1 MSGSGRAP
9 GTGRRRFLQGVA
21 GAAASLGAAVRT
33 PAAGDGS
40 LRVGSVAADEGR
52 GPVSVRVEGGRVRVE
67 TATLAATLDE
77 GSLTSLRSRRTGEE
91 MLASRA
97 RPGAAVDLVFRGG
110 ERVAVGT
117 SRFGRTV
124 ARSLSDR
131 RAEVVVEGWD
141 GDAVVAVGADPETG
155 DLVLEPSAFSS
166 RPGLRACRYWI
177 EGVRSGL
184 RLVAPFFQGV
194 SLELEDPL
202 LRDSHWAWP
211 MFWEAG
217 LAILQGGSSGFWV
230 HARDVR
236 FRYKALHVGAPS
248 EPRALGLDS
257 EAYGPIDD
265 NLAAG
270 GLAWRLN
277 VFEGDWTVPAGL
289 YRDWLWRAYG
299 LEARQRERRPWVPD
313 VALAVSWCPGDV
325 AVLEALARRVPP
337 GRVLLHY
344 PDWRT
349 DAYDENYPTYVAS
362 EKGRAFVARARALG
376 FRVMPH
382 FNSVDMDPSNPV
394 CARVRDFQYRDIETK
409 RVQGWAW
416 YEDRVL
422 GVPESNG
429 TRMRHR
435 DKKVMVKIH
444 PGLSLWRSI
453 LGDAI
458 LEAARPLDLETVF
471 VDVTLVTQNLHNGL
485 VEGTTSTEGMRK
497 LIDHVAGLGKG
508 LVVGGEGL
516 NEVTAQGL
524 SFAQAHL
531 FRSWQENGAGLE
543 RTGGCAL
550 NDFLFG
556 RLCRTIGYS
565 ALSGK
570 TEAEQLR
577 MRIHEEHGAIPTIT
591 IDGADEILRPNPA
604 VERVLARAAAAGVR
618 S

>member
-1 MSGSGRAP
+1 
-9 GTGRRRFLQGVA
+9 V
-21 GAAASLGAAVRT
+21 
-33 PAAGDGS
+33 D
-40 LRVGSVAADEGR
+40 VAADGGR
-52 GPVSVRVEGGRVRVE
+52 GAVSVRVDGGRVLVE

-91 MLASRA
+91 MLAGKASS
-97 RPGAAVDLVFRGG
+97 GAAVDLVFRGG
-110 ERVAVGT
+110 ERVAVG
-117 SRFGRTV
+117 SRRFGRVV
-124 ARSLSDR
+124 ARSVSDR
-131 RAEVVVEGWD
+131 RAEVLVEGWD
-141 GDAVVAVGADPETG
+141 GDAVIAVGGDPETG
-155 DLVLEPSAFSS
+155 DLVVEPSAFSS

-177 EGVRSGL
+177 EGLRPGL

-194 SLELEDPL
+194 SLALDDPL

-217 LAILQGGSSGFWV
+217 LAILQGPSSGFWI
-230 HARDVR
+230 HTRDER
-236 FRYKALHVGAPS
+236 YRYKALHVGAPS
-248 EPRALGLDS
+248 EPRAVGLDS

-277 VFEGDWTVPAGL
+277 LFEGDWTVPAGL
-289 YRDWLWRAYG
+289 YRDWLWRAQG
-299 LEARQRERRPWVPD
+299 LDARQRERRPWVQE

-325 AVLEALARRVPP
+325 AVLEALAGRLPP

-349 DAYDENYPTYVAS
+349 DAYDENYPDFGAS
-362 EKGRAFVARARALG
+362 EKGRAFIAKARDMG

-394 CARVRDFQYRDIETK
+394 YARVRDFQYRDVETK

-416 YEDRVL
+416 HENRVL

-453 LGDAI
+453 LGTAVS
-458 LEAARPLDLETVF
+458 EAATQLDLESVF
-471 VDVTLVTQNLHNGL
+471 VDVTLVTHNLHNCL
-485 VEGTTSTEGMRK
+485 VEGTTSTEGMKK
-497 LIDHVAGLGKG
+497 LIDHVAGLGRG

-531 FRSWQENGAGLE
+531 FRSWQENAAGLE

-570 TEAEQLR
+570 SEAEELR
-577 MRIHEEHGAIPTIT
+577 MRIHDEHGAVPTIT
-591 IDGADEILRPNPA
+591 IDTADEVLRPNPA
-604 VERVLARAAAAGVR
+604 VERALARAAARG
-618 S
+618 

>member
-1 MSGSGRAP
+1 MTGSGRGH

-21 GAAASLGAAVRT
+21 GAAAALGAGARDS
-33 PAAGDGS
+33 AAGEAAPSRAVS
-40 LRVGSVAADEGR
+40 LASDEGR
-52 GPVSVRVEGGRVRVE
+52 GDVSARVVGERVLVE
-67 TATLAATLDE
+67 TGTLTATLE
-77 GSLTSLRSRRTGEE
+77 QGSLASLRSRRTGEE
-91 MLASRA
+91 MLAGQRGSGTA
-97 RPGAAVDLVFRGG
+97 IDLVYRGG
-110 ERVAVGT
+110 ERVPVGAR
-117 SRFGRTV
+117 RFGRAT
-124 ARSLSDR
+124 ARAVSDR

-141 GDAVVAVGADPETG
+141 GDAVIAVGGDPETG
-155 DLVLEPSAFSS
+155 DLVVEPSAFSS
-166 RPGLRACRYWI
+166 RPGVRACRWWI
-177 EGVRSGL
+177 DGIRPDL

-194 SLELEDPL
+194 SLPLDDPL

-217 LAILQGGSSGFWV
+217 LAILQGAGSGFWI
-230 HARDVR
+230 HTRDDR
-236 FRYKALHVGAPS
+236 YRYKALHVGTPS
-248 EPRALGLDS
+248 EPRVVGLDS
-257 EAYGPIDD
+257 EVYGPIDD
-265 NLAAG
+265 SLAAG

-299 LEARQRERRPWVPD
+299 LDARQRERRAWVQD

-325 AVLEALARRVPP
+325 AVLEALARRLPP

-349 DAYDENYPTYVAS
+349 DAYDENYPTFVAS
-362 EKGRAFVARARALG
+362 EKARAFVARARAMG

-394 CARVRDFQYRDIETK
+394 YSRVRDFQYRDVETK

-416 YEDRVL
+416 YEDGVL
-422 GVPESNG
+422 AVPESNG

-453 LGDAI
+453 LGAAI
-458 LEAARPLDLETVF
+458 LDAATLLDLESAF
-471 VDVTLVTQNLHNGL
+471 IDVTLVTHNLHNCL
-485 VEGTTSTEGMRK
+485 VEGTTPTEGMKK
-497 LIDHVAGLGKG
+497 LIDHVAALARG

-531 FRSWQENGAGLE
+531 FRSWQENAAGLE
-543 RTGGCAL
+543 RTGGCPL

-570 TEAEQLR
+570 SEAEELR
-577 MRIHEEHGAIPTIT
+577 MRIHEEHRAVPTIT
-591 IDGADEILRPNPA
+591 IDTAEDILRPNPA
-604 VERVLARAAAAGVR
+604 VERTLRRAAARG
-618 S
+618 

>member
-1 MSGSGRAP
+1 VAEERVLVET
-9 GTGRRRFLQGVA
+9 GTL
-21 GAAASLGAAVRT
+21 
-33 PAAGDGS
+33 
-40 LRVGSVAADEGR
+40 
-52 GPVSVRVEGGRVRVE
+52 
-67 TATLAATLDE
+67 TATLEE

-91 MLASRA
+91 MLSGKRG
-97 RPGAAVDLVFRGG
+97 PGAAVDLVFRGG
-110 ERVAVGT
+110 ERVAVGAR
-117 SRFGRTV
+117 RFGRVT
-124 ARSLSDR
+124 ARAVSGT

-141 GDAVVAVGADPETG
+141 GDAVVAVGGDPETG
-155 DLVLEPSAFSS
+155 DLVVEPSAFSS

-177 EGVRSGL
+177 DGLRPDL

-194 SLELEDPL
+194 NLALDDPL

-217 LAILQGGSSGFWV
+217 LAILQGAGSGFWI
-230 HARDVR
+230 HIRDDR
-236 FRYKALHVGAPS
+236 YRYKALHVGSPS
-248 EPRALGLDS
+248 EPRALGLDA
-257 EAYGPIDD
+257 EACGPIDD

-270 GLAWRLN
+270 GLAWRMN

-299 LEARQRERRPWVPD
+299 LEARARERRPWAKD
-313 VALAVSWCPGDV
+313 VALAVSWCPGDG
-325 AVLEALARRVPP
+325 AILEALARRLPP
-337 GRVLLHY
+337 GRVLLHF

-349 DAYDENYPTYVAS
+349 DAYDENYPAFVAS
-362 EKGRAFVARARALG
+362 EKAKAFLAKARALG
-376 FRVMPH
+376 FHVMPH

-394 CARVRDFQYRDIETK
+394 YARVRDFQYRDVETK

-416 YEDRVL
+416 HENGVL
-422 GVPESNG
+422 GVPESSG
-429 TRMRHR
+429 TRMLHR

-444 PGLSLWRSI
+444 PGLALWRSI
-453 LGDAI
+453 LGNAI
-458 LEAARPLDLETVF
+458 LDAAALLDLESVF

-485 VEGTTSTEGMRK
+485 VEGVTSTEGMRK
-497 LIDHVAGLGKG
+497 LVDHVAGLGKG

-531 FRSWQENGAGLE
+531 FRSWQENTAGLE
-543 RTGGCAL
+543 RTGGCPL
-550 NDFLFG
+550 NDLLFG

-565 ALSGK
+565 ALSG
-570 TEAEQLR
+570 TSEAEELR

-591 IDGADEILRPNPA
+591 IDSAEEILRPSPA
-604 VERVLARAAAAGVR
+604 VERTLRRAAAG

>member
-1 MSGSGRAP
+1 MTGSGR

-21 GAAASLGAAVRT
+21 GTAAALGAGASAASEGARPQAVS
-33 PAAGDGS
+33 AGTEG
-40 LRVGSVAADEGR
+40 GR
-52 GPVSVRVEGGRVRVE
+52 GDVSVRVAGERVLVE
-67 TATLAATLDE
+67 TATLTATLE
-77 GSLTSLRSRRTGEE
+77 AGSLTSLRSRRTGEE
-91 MLASRA
+91 MLAGKGGS
-97 RPGAAVDLVFRGG
+97 GATVDLVFRGG
-110 ERVAVGT
+110 ERVAVGAR
-117 SRFGRTV
+117 RFGRVST
-124 ARSLSDR
+124 RSVSDR

-155 DLVLEPSAFSS
+155 DLVVEPSAFSS

-177 EGVRSGL
+177 DGL
-184 RLVAPFFQGV
+184 RPDQRLVAPFFQGV
-194 SLELEDPL
+194 SLALDDPL

-217 LAILQGGSSGFWV
+217 LAILQGAASGFWI
-230 HARDVR
+230 HTRDDR
-236 FRYKALHVGAPS
+236 YRYKALHVGAPS
-248 EPRALGLDS
+248 GPRALGLDS

-289 YRDWLWRAYG
+289 YRDWLWRACG
-299 LEARQRERRPWVPD
+299 LEARQNERRAWVQEI
-313 VALAVSWCPGDV
+313 ALAISWCPGDV
-325 AVLEALARRVPP
+325 AVLEALARRLPP
-337 GRVLLHY
+337 GRVLLHF

-349 DAYDENYPTYVAS
+349 DAYDENYPTFVAS
-362 EKGRAFVARARALG
+362 EKAKAFLARARALG

-394 CARVRDFQYRDIETK
+394 YARVRDFQYRDVETK

-416 YEDRVL
+416 YESGVL

-429 TRMRHR
+429 TRMLHR

-453 LGDAI
+453 LGAAI
-458 LEAARPLDLETVF
+458 LDAATLLDLESVF
-471 VDVTLVTQNLHNGL
+471 VDVTLVTHNLHNCL
-485 VEGTTSTEGMRK
+485 VEGATPTEGMKK
-497 LIDHVAGLGKG
+497 LIDYVAGLGKG

-531 FRSWQENGAGLE
+531 FRSWQENTAGLE
-543 RTGGCAL
+543 RAGGCPL

-570 TEAEQLR
+570 SEAEELR
-577 MRIHEEHGAIPTIT
+577 MRIHEEHGAVPTIT
-591 IDGADEILRPNPA
+591 IDTAEEILRPNPA
-604 VERVLARAAAAGVR
+604 VERALRRAAERG
-618 S
+618 

>member
-1 MSGSGRAP
+1 M
-9 GTGRRRFLQGVA
+9 
-21 GAAASLGAAVRT
+21 
-33 PAAGDGS
+33 
-40 LRVGSVAADEGR
+40 
-52 GPVSVRVEGGRVRVE
+52 SVRVAGERVLVE
-67 TATLAATLDE
+67 TGTLAATLE
-77 GSLTSLRSRRTGEE
+77 AGSLTSLRSRRTGEE
-91 MLASRA
+91 MLVGRGSS
-97 RPGAAVDLVFRGG
+97 GAAVDLVFRGG
-110 ERVAVGT
+110 ERVAVGAR
-117 SRFGRTV
+117 RFGRVT
-124 ARSLSDR
+124 ARSVSDR
-131 RAEVVVEGWD
+131 RAEFVVEGWD
-141 GDAVVAVGADPETG
+141 GDAVVAVGGDPETG
-155 DLVLEPSAFSS
+155 DLVVEPSAFSS
-166 RPGLRACRYWI
+166 RPGLRACRYWVDGI
-177 EGVRSGL
+177 RPDL

-194 SLELEDPL
+194 NLALDDPL

-217 LAILQGGSSGFWV
+217 LAILQGAASGFWI
-230 HARDVR
+230 HTRDDR
-236 FRYKALHVGAPS
+236 YRYKALHVGTPA
-248 EPRALGLDS
+248 EPRAVGLDS

-289 YRDWLWRAYG
+289 YRDWLWRACG
-299 LEARQRERRPWVPD
+299 LEARRSERQAWVQEI
-313 VALAVSWCPGDV
+313 ALAISWCPGDV
-325 AVLEALARRVPP
+325 AVLEALARRLPP

-349 DAYDENYPTYVAS
+349 DAYDENYPTFVAS
-362 EKGRAFVARARALG
+362 EKAKAFLARARALG

-394 CARVRDFQYRDIETK
+394 YARVRDFQYRDVETK

-416 YEDRVL
+416 YDHGVL

-429 TRMRHR
+429 TRMLHR

-453 LGDAI
+453 LGAAI
-458 LEAARPLDLETVF
+458 LDAATLLDLESVF
-471 VDVTLVTQNLHNGL
+471 VDVTLVTHNLHNCL
-485 VEGTTSTEGMRK
+485 VEGATPTEGMKK

-531 FRSWQENGAGLE
+531 FRSWQENAAGLE
-543 RTGGCAL
+543 RAGGCPL

-570 TEAEQLR
+570 SEAEELR
-577 MRIHEEHGAIPTIT
+577 MRIHEEHGAVPTIT
-591 IDGADEILRPNPA
+591 IDSAEEILRPNPA
-604 VERVLARAAAAGVR
+604 VERALRRAAAK

>member
-1 MSGSGRAP
+1 MSGSERAP
-9 GTGRRRFLQGVA
+9 RAGRRRFLQGVA
-21 GAAASLGAAVRT
+21 GAAASLGAAGRASLAEGGTSRV
-33 PAAGDGS
+33 AA
-40 LRVGSVAADEGR
+40 VGADEGR
-52 GPVSVRVEGGRVRVE
+52 GPVSVRVAGERVLVE
-67 TATLAATLDE
+67 TGALTATLEA
-77 GSLTSLRSRRTGEE
+77 GSVTSLRSRRTGEE
-91 MLASRA
+91 MLAGKGSPA
-97 RPGAAVDLVFRGG
+97 AAVDLVFRGG
-110 ERVAVGT
+110 ERVAIGAG
-117 SRFGRTV
+117 RFGRVT
-124 ARSLSDR
+124 ARSVSDR
-131 RAEVVVEGWD
+131 RAEVVVAGWD
-141 GDAVVAVGADPETG
+141 GDAVIAVGGDPETG
-155 DLVLEPSAFSS
+155 DLVVEPSAFSS
-166 RPGLRACRYWI
+166 RPGLRACRFWV
-177 EGVRSGL
+177 GGL
-184 RLVAPFFQGV
+184 RPDVRLVAPFFQGV
-194 SLELEDPL
+194 NLALDDPL

-217 LAILQGGSSGFWV
+217 LAIFQGAASGFWI
-230 HARDVR
+230 HTRDDR
-236 FRYKALHVGAPS
+236 YRYKALHVGTSS
-248 EPRALGLDS
+248 EPRVVGLDS

-277 VFEGDWTVPAGL
+277 VFEGDWTVPAGV

-299 LEARQRERRPWVPD
+299 LEARQRERRAWVQD

-349 DAYDENYPTYVAS
+349 DAYDENYPTFVAS
-362 EKGRAFVARARALG
+362 EKAKAFLARARALG

-394 CARVRDFQYRDIETK
+394 YARVRDFQYRDVETK

-416 YEDRVL
+416 YENGVL

-429 TRMRHR
+429 TRMLHR

-444 PGLSLWRSI
+444 PGLGLWRSTLGATI
-453 LGDAI
+453 LDAAT
-458 LEAARPLDLETVF
+458 LLDLESVF
-471 VDVTLVTQNLHNGL
+471 IDVTLVTHNLHNCL
-485 VEGTTSTEGMRK
+485 VEGATPTEGMRK
-497 LIDHVAGLGKG
+497 LIDHVATLGKG

-531 FRSWQENGAGLE
+531 FRSWQENAPGLE
-543 RTGGCAL
+543 RTGGCPL

-565 ALSGK
+565 ALSGRSQ
-570 TEAEQLR
+570 AEELR
-577 MRIHEEHGAIPTIT
+577 MRLHEEHGAVPTIT
-591 IDGADEILRPNPA
+591 IDSAEEILRPNPA
-604 VERVLARAAAAGVR
+604 VERALRRAAARG
-618 S
+618 

>member
-1 MSGSGRAP
+1 VGE
-9 GTGRRRFLQGVA
+9 V
-21 GAAASLGAAVRT
+21 GADL
-33 PAAGDGS
+33 
-40 LRVGSVAADEGR
+40 GR
-52 GPVSVRVEGGRVRVE
+52 GTVSVRVEGARVRVE

-91 MLASRA
+91 MLAGKPAS
-97 RPGAAVDLVFRGG
+97 GVAVDLVFRGG
-110 ERVAVGT
+110 ERVAVAPR
-117 SRFGRTV
+117 RFGRV
-124 ARSLSDR
+124 AARSVSGD

-141 GDAVVAVGADPETG
+141 GDAVIAVGGDPETG

-177 EGVRSGL
+177 EGLRPGL
-184 RLVAPFFQGV
+184 RLIAPFFQGV
-194 SLELEDPL
+194 NLALDDPL
-202 LRDSHWAWP
+202 VRESHWAWP

-217 LAILQGGSSGFWV
+217 LAILQGASSGFWV
-230 HARDVR
+230 HTRDEGY
-236 FRYKALHVGAPS
+236 RYKALHVGTPS

-277 VFEGDWTVPAGL
+277 VFEGDWTVPAGQ

-299 LEARQRERRPWVPD
+299 LEARRRERRPWVQE
-313 VALAVSWCPGDV
+313 VGLALSWCPGDV

-349 DAYDENYPTYVAS
+349 DAYDENYPTFVAS
-362 EKGRAFVARARALG
+362 EKGRAFVARSRAMG
-376 FRVMPH
+376 FRVLPH
-382 FNSVDMDPSNPV
+382 FNSVDMDPQNPV
-394 CARVRDFQYRDIETK
+394 YARVRDFVYRDVETK

-416 YEDRVL
+416 HEDAVL

-429 TRMRHR
+429 TRLRHR

-453 LGDAI
+453 LGDAV
-458 LEAARPLDLETVF
+458 LDAATRLDLEGVF
-471 VDVTLVTQNLHNGL
+471 IDVTLVTQNLHNCL
-485 VEGTTSTEGMRK
+485 VEGATSTEGMKK
-497 LIDHVAGLGKG
+497 LIDQVAGLGKG
-508 LVVGGEGL
+508 LVVAGEGR

-531 FRSWQENGAGLE
+531 FRSWQQNAAGLE

-556 RLCRTIGYS
+556 RLCRTFGYS

-577 MRIHEEHGAIPTIT
+577 LRIHEEQGAVPTIT
-591 IDGADEILRPNPA
+591 IDGADEVLRPNPA
-604 VERVLARAAAAGVR
+604 VDRILARAAGVR

>member
-1 MSGSGRAP
+1 MTGSGHR
-9 GTGRRRFLQGVA
+9 TGRRRFLQGVA
-21 GAAASLGAAVRT
+21 GAAASLGAGARAAAAASSAGAV
-33 PAAGDGS
+33 
-40 LRVGSVAADEGR
+40 SVASDERQGD
-52 GPVSVRVEGGRVRVE
+52 VSVRVAGERVLVE
-67 TATLAATLDE
+67 TGTLTATLE
-77 GSLTSLRSRRTGEE
+77 QGSLTSLRNRRTGEE
-91 MLASRA
+91 MLTGPR
-97 RPGAAVDLVFRGG
+97 GAGPAVDLVFRGG
-110 ERVAVGT
+110 ERVPVGAR
-117 SRFGRTV
+117 RFGRAT
-124 ARSLSDR
+124 ARAVSDR

-141 GDAVVAVGADPETG
+141 GDAVIVVGGDPETG
-155 DLVLEPSAFSS
+155 DLVVEPSAFSS
-166 RPGLRACRYWI
+166 RPGLRACRFWI
-177 EGVRSGL
+177 DGIRPDL
-184 RLVAPFFQGV
+184 RVVAPFFQGV
-194 SLELEDPL
+194 NLALDDPL

-217 LAILQGGSSGFWV
+217 LAILQGAGSGFWI
-230 HARDVR
+230 HTRDER
-236 FRYKALHVGAPS
+236 YRYKALHVGTPS
-248 EPRALGLDS
+248 EPRVLGLDA

-277 VFEGDWTVPAGL
+277 VFEGDWAVPAGL
-289 YRDWLWRAYG
+289 YRDWLWRACG
-299 LEARQRERRPWVPD
+299 LEARQRERRPWVQD
-313 VALAVSWCPGDV
+313 VALAVSWCPGEV
-325 AVLEALARRVPP
+325 GVLEALARRLPP

-349 DAYDENYPTYVAS
+349 DAYDENYPTFVAS
-362 EKGRAFVARARALG
+362 EKAKAFLARARAMG

-394 CARVRDFQYRDIETK
+394 YSRVRDFQYRDVETK

-416 YEDRVL
+416 YENGVL

-429 TRMRHR
+429 TRMLHR

-444 PGLSLWRSI
+444 PGLGLWRSI

-458 LEAARPLDLETVF
+458 LDAATLLDLETVF
-471 VDVTLVTQNLHNGL
+471 VDVTLVTHNLHNCL
-485 VEGTTSTEGMRK
+485 VEGATPTEGMRK
-497 LIDHVAGLGKG
+497 LIDHVAALGKG

-531 FRSWQENGAGLE
+531 FRSWQENTAGLE
-543 RTGGCAL
+543 RAGGCPL

-570 TEAEQLR
+570 SEAEELR
-577 MRIHEEHGAIPTIT
+577 MRIHEEHGAVPTIT
-591 IDGADEILRPNPA
+591 IDGTEEILRPNPA
-604 VERVLARAAAAGVR
+604 VERTLRRAAER